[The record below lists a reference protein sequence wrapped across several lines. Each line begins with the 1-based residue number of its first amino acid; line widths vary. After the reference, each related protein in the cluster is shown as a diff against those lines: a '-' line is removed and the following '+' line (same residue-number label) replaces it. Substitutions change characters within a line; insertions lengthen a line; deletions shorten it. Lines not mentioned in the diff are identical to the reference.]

1 VKQSEEQNSALG
13 EKSFMSIKAT
23 RHALLWCLVINYGL
37 LVVWFLLFV
46 LLHESLHRYWGRWF
60 SLSAEQFDF
69 LNFAGMMLLKI
80 FILVFN
86 LVPYVALRMIG
97 RATRIESR

>member
-1 VKQSEEQNSALG
+1 
-13 EKSFMSIKAT
+13 MSIKAA
-23 RHALLWCLVINYGL
+23 RRALLWCAIINYAL

-46 LLHESLHRYWGRWF
+46 LLYEWLHQYWSRWF
-60 SLSAEQFDF
+60 RLPAEQFDF

-86 LVPYVALRMIG
+86 LVPYVALRIVG
-97 RATRIESR
+97 RAINDGEPIGAPGNSFSRKEKQT